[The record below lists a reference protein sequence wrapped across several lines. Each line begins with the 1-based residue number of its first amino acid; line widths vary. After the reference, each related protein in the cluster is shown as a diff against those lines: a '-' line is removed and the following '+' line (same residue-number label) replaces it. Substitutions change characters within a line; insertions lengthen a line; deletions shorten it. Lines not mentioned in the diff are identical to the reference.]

1 MFVCQTVTKL
11 TSDNACK
18 VWKKRVFV
26 VPLQSISKTNLL
38 LPLVAKSKLSKLIN
52 GDMVNNNINNINQQ
66 HIAPKTTHW
75 ALKGKHKVS
84 TGI

>member
-1 MFVCQTVTKL
+1 MHATFGEKAFC
-11 TSDNACK
+11 
-18 VWKKRVFV
+18 V
-26 VPLQSISKTNLL
+26 VPLQSQTQLKTSF
-38 LPLVAKSKLSKLIN
+38 ACGEKSKLSKLIN

-75 ALKGKHKVS
+75 ALKGKHKMS